1 MSLAG
6 TKYLYSGLIFLY
18 NIFIIDVAGE
28 VKMETTMIQ
37 VKRNT
42 AEKLKK
48 LKDYERQSYDELI
61 NKLIQTSETEMLT
74 EQEISEIKHGLDDIK
89 AGRTRSI
96 EEVAKDLGVRL
107 KG

>member
-1 MSLAG
+1 
-6 TKYLYSGLIFLY
+6 
-18 NIFIIDVAGE
+18 
-28 VKMETTMIQ
+28 METTMIQ
-37 VKRNT
+37 VKRDT

-61 NKLIQTSETEMLT
+61 NKLIQMSEAEMLT
-74 EQEISEIKHGLDDIK
+74 EQEISEIKQGLDDIK

-96 EEVAKDLGVRL
+96 EEVAKDLGIRL

>member
-1 MSLAG
+1 MIG
-6 TKYLYSGLIFLY
+6 
-18 NIFIIDVAGE
+18 D

-42 AEKLKK
+42 AEKLKR

-61 NKLIQTSETEMLT
+61 NKLIQMSEGEMLT
-74 EQEISEIKHGLDDIK
+74 EQEIKEIKQGLDDIK